1 MGLLIGAGVSWNIIE
16 EAAWRALGTR
26 AERRDMG
33 QPVYCG
39 ALADGAP
46 GPPLVRDNLVFYG
59 GVAAAALALLLLI
72 VWLRRRSR

>member
-1 MGLLIGAGVSWNIIE
+1 
-16 EAAWRALGTR
+16 
-26 AERRDMG
+26 MG

-39 ALADGAP
+39 VLADGAP